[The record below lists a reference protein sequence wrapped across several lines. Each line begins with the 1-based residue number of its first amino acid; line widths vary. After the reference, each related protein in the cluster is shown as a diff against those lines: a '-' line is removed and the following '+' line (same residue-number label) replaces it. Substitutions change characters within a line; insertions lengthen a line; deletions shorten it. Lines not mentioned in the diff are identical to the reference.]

1 MLPVLRSLFYV
12 MRVCVML
19 FVSAAVM
26 SVLSVSAVVGITLA
40 SIFVLLLIVLII
52 VLVLCRRHKH
62 FRRSSSTSRRFRLPT
77 FADITSH
84 SEITSFL
91 PTAGSVNGLRGVDF
105 TRPTSAVGQVCRQA
119 TDDMPPS
126 YDSVVKTCDIAAVRR
141 RRDSNLTSSTRRSQA
156 RLSLPPLSTNVFPPV
171 LRTHRRAES
180 DAEEHI
186 YEDPASLRRSVSGDG
201 LECLLQNSASSA
213 TANCREVVEENG
225 GVRPSEVVDQSQ
237 LELLLALAPS
247 SVDTQTPV
255 NRTPELVHPLPCS
268 VASNSCVN
276 VPICFSQPRV
286 PRVRLG
292 TSALYC
298 RPDSRIVDWCR
309 SGDFLASANQL
320 QPFSPLSTIGYPELI
335 DSFTRRYQWPGEDFP
350 VVHNASQQHCGDNDA
365 GFELR
370 SHIHSTPSGNQC
382 SHQPTAMSCFRD
394 DLSLFDSQFNHT
406 LSACTSSTESEHYDA
421 SQVSPLFDDDNVD
434 NIGLRDDWHC
444 KVVRIIK
451 VFMY

>member
-1 MLPVLRSLFYV
+1 
-12 MRVCVML
+12 MRVCVM
-19 FVSAAVM
+19 FVTAAVV
-26 SVLSVSAVVGITLA
+26 SVLSVGAVVGVTLA
-40 SIFVLLLIVLII
+40 SIVVLLLIVLII

-62 FRRSSSTSRRFRLPT
+62 IRRGSSTSRRCRLPT

-91 PTAGSVNGLRGVDF
+91 PTAGSMNGLRGVDF
-105 TRPTSAVGQVCRQA
+105 NRPASTVGEVCRQV

-126 YDSVVKTCDIAAVRR
+126 YDSVVKTCDVAAVRR
-141 RRDSNLTSSTRRSQA
+141 RRDSNMTSSTRQSHA

-201 LECLLQNSASSA
+201 LECLLQNSASSDA
-213 TANCREVVEENG
+213 VNCREVVDENG
-225 GVRPSEVVDQSQ
+225 GVHPSEVVDQTQ
-237 LELLLALAPS
+237 MELLLALAPS
-247 SVDTQTPV
+247 SVDTPTPV
-255 NRTPELVHPLPCS
+255 NPTPELMHPLSYS
-268 VASNSCVN
+268 VASNSSVN

-298 RPDSRIVDWCR
+298 RPDSRTVDWCR
-309 SGDFLASANQL
+309 SGDFLASANQI

-335 DSFTRRYQWPGEDFP
+335 DSFTHRYQWPGEDFP
-350 VVHNASQQHCGDNDA
+350 AVHNASQQHRGDNDT

-370 SHIHSTPSGNQC
+370 SHVHSTPSGNQH
-382 SHQPTAMSCFRD
+382 SHQPTTMSCFRD
-394 DLSLFDSQFNHT
+394 DLSLFDSQFNRT

-434 NIGLRDDWHC
+434 NIGVRDD
-444 KVVRIIK
+444 
-451 VFMY
+451 